1 MAHKNFLQK
10 ATAVLL
16 ALLVWQ
22 AAAAI
27 INESILLVSPI
38 DVIKRLG
45 LLATKAKFWITILYT
60 LRRIA
65 HGFILGLGVGIILAA
80 LATKLHFVKNLL
92 WPYVITI
99 KSVPVASFIVIAL
112 IWLSS
117 SNLSVFITFLMVFPI
132 IYTNL
137 LSGVENT
144 DKKLIQMAEIYKLSP
159 TKRLL
164 YITLPQVKPYIISAS
179 SVAIGLA
186 WKSGVAAEIIAI
198 PQGSLGEA
206 LYQAKVHF
214 DTNDLFAW
222 TVAIVF
228 LSILFE
234 KLFLLLI
241 NLFYKRIEKL

>member
-1 MAHKNFLQK
+1 
-10 ATAVLL
+10 LL

-22 AAAAI
+22 AAAAV
-27 INESILLVSPI
+27 INENILLVSPI
-38 DVIKRLG
+38 DVIKRLCVLG
-45 LLATKAKFWITILYT
+45 GKAEFWKTLLYT
-60 LRRIA
+60 LRRIT
-65 HGFILGLGVGIILAA
+65 HGFLLGLGVGIVLAILAA
-80 LATKLHFVKNLL
+80 KIGFVKNLL

-137 LSGVENT
+137 LSGVECT
-144 DKKLIQMAEIYKLSP
+144 DKKLIQMADIYHLSP
-159 TKRLL
+159 TKRLF
-164 YITLPQVKPYIISAS
+164 YITLPQVKPYIMSAS

-214 DTNDLFAW
+214 ETKDLFAW

-241 NLFYKRIEKL
+241 KLFYKRIEKL